1 MKYSKKTMMA
11 ILEFIV
17 VCLAIFFVFKGIIMP
32 VKVDGSSMYPT
43 LHDGDLAFMSRLD
56 LNSKQIKRFDIV
68 TIDCK
73 QLDNVIIK
81 RVIGLP
87 GEKIVY
93 KNDCLYVNGKYI
105 KENYLNKSHLKD
117 VKSRYNI
124 SYFTDDF
131 EISVGENE
139 IFVLGDNRVN
149 SLDSRELGCFKIEDV
164 LSENQGLCV
173 RRGRLPF
180 CCAARAALCPDMKVL
195 RGISAVRR
203 RGVPFPGSRPRA
215 QGAFFQA
222 FRCIRSIF
230 SRSPSGPVRPFEAPR
245 AHFYSLRGIFFALRA
260 AWRNALSPP
269 PVRPWPP
276 AAAPSSR
283 AGSPPRR
290 SRTLS
295 GCRNGCGIVRAPSS
309 ADGGPARRA

>member
-17 VCLAIFFVFKGIIMP
+17 VCLAIVFVFKGIIMP
-32 VKVDGSSMYPT
+32 IKVDGSSMYPT

-68 TIDCK
+68 TLDCK

-105 KENYLNKSHLKD
+105 KENYLNKSYTLELKSDISSHIKD

-149 SLDSRELGCFKIEDV
+149 SLDSRELGCFKIENV
-164 LSENQGLCV
+164 LSKKGIILF
-173 RRGRLPF
+173 PF
-180 CCAARAALCPDMKVL
+180 NHMK
-195 RGISAVRR
+195 GM
-203 RGVPFPGSRPRA
+203 
-215 QGAFFQA
+215 
-222 FRCIRSIF
+222 
-230 SRSPSGPVRPFEAPR
+230 
-245 AHFYSLRGIFFALRA
+245 
-260 AWRNALSPP
+260 N
-269 PVRPWPP
+269 
-276 AAAPSSR
+276 
-283 AGSPPRR
+283 
-290 SRTLS
+290 
-295 GCRNGCGIVRAPSS
+295 
-309 ADGGPARRA
+309 

>member
-17 VCLAIFFVFKGIIMP
+17 VCLAIVFVFKGIIMP

-105 KENYLNKSHLKD
+105 KENYLNKSHIKD
-117 VKSRYNI
+117 V
-124 SYFTDDF
+124 
-131 EISVGENE
+131 
-139 IFVLGDNRVN
+139 
-149 SLDSRELGCFKIEDV
+149 
-164 LSENQGLCV
+164 
-173 RRGRLPF
+173 
-180 CCAARAALCPDMKVL
+180 
-195 RGISAVRR
+195 
-203 RGVPFPGSRPRA
+203 
-215 QGAFFQA
+215 
-222 FRCIRSIF
+222 
-230 SRSPSGPVRPFEAPR
+230 
-245 AHFYSLRGIFFALRA
+245 
-260 AWRNALSPP
+260 
-269 PVRPWPP
+269 
-276 AAAPSSR
+276 
-283 AGSPPRR
+283 
-290 SRTLS
+290 
-295 GCRNGCGIVRAPSS
+295 
-309 ADGGPARRA
+309 

>member
-17 VCLAIFFVFKGIIMP
+17 VCLAIVFVFKGIIMP

-43 LHDGDLAFMSRLD
+43 LHDGDLAF
-56 LNSKQIKRFDIV
+56 IKRFDIV

-105 KENYLNKSHLKD
+105 KENYLNKSHIKD

-164 LSENQGLCV
+164 LSKKGIILF
-173 RRGRLPF
+173 PF
-180 CCAARAALCPDMKVL
+180 NHMK
-195 RGISAVRR
+195 GM
-203 RGVPFPGSRPRA
+203 
-215 QGAFFQA
+215 
-222 FRCIRSIF
+222 
-230 SRSPSGPVRPFEAPR
+230 
-245 AHFYSLRGIFFALRA
+245 
-260 AWRNALSPP
+260 N
-269 PVRPWPP
+269 
-276 AAAPSSR
+276 
-283 AGSPPRR
+283 
-290 SRTLS
+290 
-295 GCRNGCGIVRAPSS
+295 
-309 ADGGPARRA
+309 

>member
-17 VCLAIFFVFKGIIMP
+17 VCLAIVFVFKGIIMP

-105 KENYLNKSHLKD
+105 KENYLNKSHIKD

-124 SYFTDDF
+124 FF
-131 EISVGENE
+131 FSVCFGENE

-164 LSENQGLCV
+164 LSKKGIILF
-173 RRGRLPF
+173 PF
-180 CCAARAALCPDMKVL
+180 NHMK
-195 RGISAVRR
+195 GM
-203 RGVPFPGSRPRA
+203 
-215 QGAFFQA
+215 
-222 FRCIRSIF
+222 
-230 SRSPSGPVRPFEAPR
+230 
-245 AHFYSLRGIFFALRA
+245 
-260 AWRNALSPP
+260 N
-269 PVRPWPP
+269 
-276 AAAPSSR
+276 
-283 AGSPPRR
+283 
-290 SRTLS
+290 
-295 GCRNGCGIVRAPSS
+295 
-309 ADGGPARRA
+309 

>member
-17 VCLAIFFVFKGIIMP
+17 VCLAIVFVFKGIIMP

-68 TIDCK
+68 TIGCK

-105 KENYLNKSHLKD
+105 KENYLNKSHIKD

-139 IFVLGDNRVN
+139 IFVLGDNRLN
-149 SLDSRELGCFKIEDV
+149 SLDSRV
-164 LSENQGLCV
+164 L
-173 RRGRLPF
+173 
-180 CCAARAALCPDMKVL
+180 
-195 RGISAVRR
+195 
-203 RGVPFPGSRPRA
+203 
-215 QGAFFQA
+215 
-222 FRCIRSIF
+222 
-230 SRSPSGPVRPFEAPR
+230 
-245 AHFYSLRGIFFALRA
+245 
-260 AWRNALSPP
+260 
-269 PVRPWPP
+269 
-276 AAAPSSR
+276 
-283 AGSPPRR
+283 
-290 SRTLS
+290 
-295 GCRNGCGIVRAPSS
+295 
-309 ADGGPARRA
+309 

>member
-105 KENYLNKSHLKD
+105 KENYLNKSHIKD
-117 VKSRYNI
+117 VNTSIIACSTSSSLQPTKLRQAVNNVKIKYT
-124 SYFTDDF
+124 YFLV
-131 EISVGENE
+131 I
-139 IFVLGDNRVN
+139 
-149 SLDSRELGCFKIEDV
+149 
-164 LSENQGLCV
+164 
-173 RRGRLPF
+173 
-180 CCAARAALCPDMKVL
+180 
-195 RGISAVRR
+195 
-203 RGVPFPGSRPRA
+203 
-215 QGAFFQA
+215 
-222 FRCIRSIF
+222 
-230 SRSPSGPVRPFEAPR
+230 
-245 AHFYSLRGIFFALRA
+245 IFFL
-260 AWRNALSPP
+260 L
-269 PVRPWPP
+269 
-276 AAAPSSR
+276 
-283 AGSPPRR
+283 
-290 SRTLS
+290 
-295 GCRNGCGIVRAPSS
+295 IVSY
-309 ADGGPARRA
+309 

>member
-105 KENYLNKSHLKD
+105 KENYLNKSHIKD

-124 SYFTDDF
+124 SCFTDDF

-164 LSENQGLCV
+164 LSKKGIILF
-173 RRGRLPF
+173 PF
-180 CCAARAALCPDMKVL
+180 NHMK
-195 RGISAVRR
+195 GM
-203 RGVPFPGSRPRA
+203 
-215 QGAFFQA
+215 
-222 FRCIRSIF
+222 
-230 SRSPSGPVRPFEAPR
+230 
-245 AHFYSLRGIFFALRA
+245 
-260 AWRNALSPP
+260 N
-269 PVRPWPP
+269 
-276 AAAPSSR
+276 
-283 AGSPPRR
+283 
-290 SRTLS
+290 
-295 GCRNGCGIVRAPSS
+295 
-309 ADGGPARRA
+309 

>member
-17 VCLAIFFVFKGIIMP
+17 VCLAIVFVFKGIIMP

-68 TIDCK
+68 TLDCK
-73 QLDNVIIK
+73 QLDNVIIN

-87 GEKIVY
+87 WEKIVY
-93 KNDCLYVNGKYI
+93 KNDFLYVNGKYI
-105 KENYLNKSHLKD
+105 KENYLNKSHIKD

-149 SLDSRELGCFKIEDV
+149 SLDSRELGCFKIENV
-164 LSENQGLCV
+164 LSKKGIILF
-173 RRGRLPF
+173 PF
-180 CCAARAALCPDMKVL
+180 NHMK
-195 RGISAVRR
+195 GM
-203 RGVPFPGSRPRA
+203 
-215 QGAFFQA
+215 
-222 FRCIRSIF
+222 
-230 SRSPSGPVRPFEAPR
+230 
-245 AHFYSLRGIFFALRA
+245 
-260 AWRNALSPP
+260 N
-269 PVRPWPP
+269 
-276 AAAPSSR
+276 
-283 AGSPPRR
+283 
-290 SRTLS
+290 
-295 GCRNGCGIVRAPSS
+295 
-309 ADGGPARRA
+309 

>member
-17 VCLAIFFVFKGIIMP
+17 VCLAIVFVFKGIIMP

-43 LHDGDLAFMSRLD
+43 LHDGDL
-56 LNSKQIKRFDIV
+56 V
-68 TIDCK
+68 TIGCK

-105 KENYLNKSHLKD
+105 KENYLNKSHIKD

-164 LSENQGLCV
+164 LSKKGIILF
-173 RRGRLPF
+173 PF
-180 CCAARAALCPDMKVL
+180 NHMK
-195 RGISAVRR
+195 GM
-203 RGVPFPGSRPRA
+203 
-215 QGAFFQA
+215 
-222 FRCIRSIF
+222 
-230 SRSPSGPVRPFEAPR
+230 
-245 AHFYSLRGIFFALRA
+245 
-260 AWRNALSPP
+260 N
-269 PVRPWPP
+269 
-276 AAAPSSR
+276 
-283 AGSPPRR
+283 
-290 SRTLS
+290 
-295 GCRNGCGIVRAPSS
+295 
-309 ADGGPARRA
+309 

>member
-17 VCLAIFFVFKGIIMP
+17 VCLAIVFVFKGIIMP

-56 LNSKQIKRFDIV
+56 FV

-105 KENYLNKSHLKD
+105 KENYLNKSHIKD

-164 LSENQGLCV
+164 LSKKGIILF
-173 RRGRLPF
+173 PF
-180 CCAARAALCPDMKVL
+180 NHMK
-195 RGISAVRR
+195 GM
-203 RGVPFPGSRPRA
+203 
-215 QGAFFQA
+215 
-222 FRCIRSIF
+222 
-230 SRSPSGPVRPFEAPR
+230 
-245 AHFYSLRGIFFALRA
+245 
-260 AWRNALSPP
+260 N
-269 PVRPWPP
+269 
-276 AAAPSSR
+276 
-283 AGSPPRR
+283 
-290 SRTLS
+290 
-295 GCRNGCGIVRAPSS
+295 
-309 ADGGPARRA
+309 

>member
-1 MKYSKKTMMA
+1 MLLPQNSLVNPTLSLTNRELKKDLPLLALPIIA
-11 ILEFIV
+11 IV
-17 VCLAIFFVFKGIIMP
+17 FVFKGIIMP
-32 VKVDGSSMYPT
+32 IKVDGSSMYPT

-68 TIDCK
+68 TLDCK

-105 KENYLNKSHLKD
+105 KENYLNKSHIKD

-149 SLDSRELGCFKIEDV
+149 SLDSRELGCFKIENV
-164 LSENQGLCV
+164 LSKKGIILF
-173 RRGRLPF
+173 PF
-180 CCAARAALCPDMKVL
+180 NHMK
-195 RGISAVRR
+195 GM
-203 RGVPFPGSRPRA
+203 
-215 QGAFFQA
+215 
-222 FRCIRSIF
+222 
-230 SRSPSGPVRPFEAPR
+230 
-245 AHFYSLRGIFFALRA
+245 
-260 AWRNALSPP
+260 N
-269 PVRPWPP
+269 
-276 AAAPSSR
+276 
-283 AGSPPRR
+283 
-290 SRTLS
+290 
-295 GCRNGCGIVRAPSS
+295 
-309 ADGGPARRA
+309 